1 MSALT
6 EREQRALLRQ
16 KGPAAA
22 AARAL
27 SARQQSTSAA
37 RLSRAANA
45 GAPASPVRLRSKS
58 TARQS
63 RGANAQPRASPV
75 RDAAGRTLS
84 PQRLQRRGKLPKQRS
99 PAGRHVSARVASSTA
114 QTLPKSTAARRAFW
128 SSEDAS
134 SPSSKARAQRSA
146 GEACVM
152 DATERVLD
160 IPPKMPLQAPYSVVP
175 PPIKQLSADS
185 PAGPKGA
192 AACEH
197 DTAVRQRKRA
207 PGTEPCTEEAVA
219 ASGLAATLLGA
230 ALPGPGHASS
240 APCDE
245 LVSCVPARLKRVPG
259 GDPLQVVLPSWQP
272 HCAPEC

>member
-22 AARAL
+22 AAQAL
-27 SARQQSTSAA
+27 SARQRSTSAA
-37 RLSRAANA
+37 RPSRAANA

-58 TARQS
+58 TARHS
-63 RGANAQPRASPV
+63 RGANAQPPASPV
-75 RDAAGRTLS
+75 RDAAGRLLS

-99 PAGRHVSARVASSTA
+99 PAGRHVSARVASSRA
-114 QTLPKSTAARRAFW
+114 QTLPKSTAARRTFR

-146 GEACVM
+146 GEAYVM
-152 DATERVLD
+152 ETAERVLE
-160 IPPKMPLQAPYSVVP
+160 IPPEIPLQAPHSV
-175 PPIKQLSADS
+175 PIKVLSAAS
-185 PAGPKGA
+185 HAGPKGA
-192 AACEH
+192 AACER
-197 DTAVRQRKRA
+197 DTAVRQRNRA

-240 APCDE
+240 APCGE

-272 HCAPEC
+272 HCAPMC